1 MILSLRDRC
10 MRLAVLT
17 SPDNWYLHDLQRA
30 AGTRHEVT
38 PLAFRQLASK
48 LSNPSGLQV
57 FSGTN
62 NLCDFDALLVRTMP
76 AASLEQVVFRMDVLG
91 RIEAA
96 GGVVMNPTRAI
107 EAAVD
112 KYLASAKLL
121 AAGLRTPRTIVCQTP
136 EDAMAGFEELGGNV
150 VIKPLFGSEGRG
162 MTRVNDEALALRA
175 FSMLTQLGAV
185 IYLQEYVPHGG
196 FDIRLLVLG
205 EQVLA
210 MRRRNALDWR
220 TNVSRGAT
228 TEPLDPDEH
237 LVALA
242 QRAAAAVGAPLAGVD
257 VLPGHDGELYVLEVN
272 AVPGWKA
279 LARTLDV
286 DVAALVL
293 DFVASIVS
301 AARNL

>member
-1 MILSLRDRC
+1 

-30 AGTRHEVT
+30 AASRYEVT

-48 LSNPSGLQV
+48 LSNSSGLQV
-57 FSGTN
+57 FSGTS
-62 NLCDFDALLVRTMP
+62 NLRDFDALLVRTMP
-76 AASLEQVVFRMDVLG
+76 AASLEQVIFRMDVLG
-91 RIEAA
+91 RFEAA
-96 GGVVMNPTRAI
+96 GGVVMNPARAI

-121 AAGLRTPRTIVCQTP
+121 EAGLRTPRTIACQTL
-136 EDAMAGFEELGGNV
+136 EDALAGFEELGGDV

-162 MTRVNDEALALRA
+162 MTRVNDEPLALRA
-175 FSMLTQLGAV
+175 FSMLAQLGAV
-185 IYLQEYVPHGG
+185 IYLQEFVPHGG

-228 TEPLDPDEH
+228 TEPLEPDEQ

-242 QRAAAAVGAPLAGVD
+242 HRAARAIGAPLAGVD
-257 VLPGHDGELYVLEVN
+257 ILPGRDGELYVLEVN

-279 LARTLDV
+279 LSRTLDI
-286 DVAALVL
+286 DVAARVL
-293 DFVASIVS
+293 DFVASI
-301 AARNL
+301 AKQRA